1 MNSSLVINAVDA
13 MGAAPVTVFH
23 MRGKIDTMT
32 YEQLQN
38 KGDEAYRNGT
48 RNLLLDLSEVNYVSS
63 AGLRAI
69 HHIFTTLREASPD
82 ESDEAISKGIRA
94 GTYKSRHL
102 KLLNPSRDV
111 QVVLKA
117 AGFDMYIEIFN
128 NLKEA
133 VASF

>member
-1 MNSSLVINAVDA
+1 MNSSLEITMVDA
-13 MGAAPVTVFH
+13 KGSAPVTVFH
-23 MRGKIDTMT
+23 MHGRIDTNT

-38 KGDEAYRNGT
+38 KADEAYRNGT
-48 RNLLLDLSEVNYVSS
+48 RNLLLDLSEVDYVSS

-69 HHIFTTLREASPD
+69 HYIYTTLRDTSLD

-128 NLKEA
+128 NLQKA

>member
-1 MNSSLVINAVDA
+1 MSSNLVIVVVDA
-13 MGAAPVTVFH
+13 EGEALVTVFH
-23 MRGKIDTMT
+23 MQGKIDTNT

-38 KGDEAYRNGT
+38 KADEAYRNGT
-48 RNLLLDLSEVNYVSS
+48 RNLLLDLSEVDYVSS

-69 HHIFTTLREASPD
+69 HHIYTTLRDTAPD

-102 KLLNPSRDV
+102 KLLSPSRDV

-128 NLKEA
+128 KLKEA